1 MPPITPPT
9 IAPVAFANDEEE
21 DEEELE
27 VEGVFRTTV
36 TVGEDKVTPG
46 YDVCRAIVS

>member
-9 IAPVAFANDEEE
+9 IAPVAFTDDEEE

-27 VEGVFRTTV
+27 GVFITTV
-36 TVGEDKVTPG
+36 TVGEDIVTPG